1 MKKSAIAVLASVL
14 FSGHVLA
21 DDAQPKAYLGLNY
34 LAAQYEE
41 DGVDDTLDLGAIY
54 VQLGAQ
60 INPYLAGELRV
71 GSGVTDDSTTI
82 YGVDASLELKNLF
95 GGYLK
100 AGIPTGTLIYP
111 YVIAGFTRAEL
122 EVSASDGYYSAS
134 NSDSGSDVSY
144 GAGINLN
151 ITDNVAANIE
161 YMQYYDK
168 DGVEIAGLSLGGQFK
183 F

>member
-1 MKKSAIAVLASVL
+1 MKKSAIAVLAGVL
-14 FSGHVLA
+14 ISGHVLA

-41 DGVDDTLDLGAIY
+41 DGVDDTLDVGAIF

-71 GSGVTDDSTTI
+71 GSGITDDSTTI
-82 YGVDASLELKNLF
+82 YGVDASLEIKNLF

-100 AGIPTGTLIYP
+100 AGIPTGTLVYP
-111 YVIAGFTRAEL
+111 YVVAGVSRAEV
-122 EVSASDGYYSAS
+122 EVTASSGYYQVS
-134 NSDSGSDVSY
+134 NSDSGSDISY
-144 GAGINLN
+144 GAGVNLD
-151 ITDNVAANIE
+151 IADNFAANVE

-168 DGVEIAGLSLGGQFK
+168 DGIDISGISFGGQFK